1 MKKVITNKIIEKT
14 SKLLVIKGFRPGNEN
29 LVEVLVIVNYGSKFL
44 IDITWIDGKPAKL
57 AENIVYRVQGSKKK
71 TLMRNC
77 QFMNA

>member
-14 SKLLVIKGFRPGNEN
+14 SKLLVIKGFRPNNEN

-57 AENIVYRVQGSKKK
+57 TGHSVYRIQGSKKK
-71 TLMRNC
+71 FLMQSCHVINP
-77 QFMNA
+77 